1 MINLIK
7 MEIYRMLRTR
17 SLWVIL
23 GIMTFAIV
31 FTTYIAGLETENG
44 VQKQV
49 YIGDAED
56 AEMLMEMAGAE
67 DETLNIGMSVMV
79 STEPGEPITLYD
91 MVYSNIQ
98 GKFIML
104 FLAIFTVIFSTA
116 DMNSGYI
123 KNIGG
128 QIARKSNLLFAKMVA
143 LAVFTVMTITL
154 FIAAQ
159 AIGNLLF
166 LDGIRLGNAAQ
177 FGRYLVAQT
186 ILHYALVVVCMMI
199 AVVIRNNLIS
209 MIITICLCMNL
220 MMVLYQAVGKV
231 LLKLSGKEVNVLDYA
246 VSTKISLLPK
256 TMDMSELWQAVILAL
271 VYMVLFIVSGCLI
284 TKKRDIV

>member
-49 YIGDAED
+49 YIGDAEE
-56 AEMLMEMAGAE
+56 AEMLMEMTGVE
-67 DETLNIGMSVMV
+67 DETLNI
-79 STEPGEPITLYD
+79 GEPITLYD

-116 DMNSGYI
+116 DVNSGYI

-128 QIARKSNLLFAKMVA
+128 QIA
-143 LAVFTVMTITL
+143 
-154 FIAAQ
+154 
-159 AIGNLLF
+159 
-166 LDGIRLGNAAQ
+166 
-177 FGRYLVAQT
+177 
-186 ILHYALVVVCMMI
+186 
-199 AVVIRNNLIS
+199 
-209 MIITICLCMNL
+209 
-220 MMVLYQAVGKV
+220 
-231 LLKLSGKEVNVLDYA
+231 E
-246 VSTKISLLPK
+246 
-256 TMDMSELWQAVILAL
+256 
-271 VYMVLFIVSGCLI
+271 
-284 TKKRDIV
+284 

>member
-7 MEIYRMLRTR
+7 MEIYRMFRTR
-17 SLWVIL
+17 SMWIIL
-23 GIMTFAIV
+23 GIMTVAIV
-31 FTTYIAGLETENG
+31 FTTYIAGLDTENG

-49 YIGDAED
+49 YVED
-56 AEMLMEMAGAE
+56 IENAEMLMEMAGVE
-67 DETLNIGMSVMV
+67 EETLNIGMSVMV
-79 STEPGEPITLYD
+79 STAPGEQVSLFD
-91 MVYSNIQ
+91 MVYSNMQ

-116 DMNSGYI
+116 DINSGYI

-128 QIARKSNLLFAKMVA
+128 QIAKKSNLLFAKLVA
-143 LAVFTVMTITL
+143 LAVYTVMTIAL

-166 LDGIRLGNAAQ
+166 LDGIRLGNVPQ

-199 AVVIRNNLIS
+199 AVVVRNNLIS
-209 MIITICLCMNL
+209 MIIAICLCMNL
-220 MMVLYQAVGKV
+220 IMVLYQFVGKILV
-231 LLKLSGKEVNVLDYA
+231 KLSGKEVNVLEYA

-256 TMDMSELWQAVILAL
+256 TIDIMAMWQAVILA
-271 VYMVLFIVSGCLI
+271 VIYMVIFIVAGCLI